1 MYFHFNT
8 FNLILEK
15 DELLLRLW
23 TILINVKPLII
34 MVPIKDKRKNGWIAV
49 LTFIS
54 LQLDSTLGNLQS
66 QTCDRTA
73 G

>member
-1 MYFHFNT
+1 
-8 FNLILEK
+8 
-15 DELLLRLW
+15 
-23 TILINVKPLII
+23 

-73 G
+73 GQVIIIGFDNATNEEKNEVLFSEAD